1 MSWFEKAAEQDFA
14 PAQFF
19 LGICY
24 FYGKGVAE
32 NPEEAVKWFT
42 AGAETGNGA
51 SLYYLGVCFDL
62 GRRVKK
68 TKLRQPGCSNFPG
81 SVDILKD

>member
-62 GRRVKK
+62 GRGVKK
-68 TKLRQPGCSNFPG
+68 QSSGSQVVQTFPG
-81 SVDILKD
+81 AWIY